1 MLACFVI
8 GLMKG
13 LYILITMNM
22 IISFSIS
29 ILASY
34 FITNSNILQ
43 TDTICDIYCDA
54 DYNHDG
60 RSTNPTLP
68 FHLNP
73 DTMLKNID
81 GSTVD
86 PKYDIQMIVL
96 GRDVTQKPQLHEFY
110 DIVSTQIGRT
120 YNEKLVFTIS
130 LNDDPNK
137 NKKYETTY
145 LWVLS
150 YFDRLGGK
158 NHIYTIIIPNFGI
171 DSKFKNKGWYVAIY
185 DNINNIYSLPISR
198 IDNMTNNNVE
208 VTIDP
213 IFIGNIKNFNYSTAV
228 MIRVD
233 DEILNKPP
241 DYLIDSSPND
251 NTFWTKWF
259 L

>member
-1 MLACFVI
+1 MN
-8 GLMKG
+8 GLH
-13 LYILITMNM
+13 ILINM
-22 IISFSIS
+22 SIIISFSIS
-29 ILASY
+29 VLTSY
-34 FITNSNILQ
+34 LITYSNIIQ
-43 TDTICDIYCDA
+43 TDTLCDINCNA
-54 DYNHDG
+54 DYNVG
-60 RSTNPTLP
+60 SNSNSPTLP
-68 FHLNP
+68 FHLDPN
-73 DTMLKNID
+73 TMLKDIV

-86 PKYDIQMIVL
+86 SRYDTQTIVL
-96 GRDVTQKPQLHEFY
+96 DKAVTQKPQLHGFY
-110 DIVSTQIGRT
+110 DIVSTQIGKT
-120 YNEKLVFTIS
+120 YNDELVFTIR

-137 NKKYETTY
+137 SKKYETTY

-171 DSKFKNKGWYVAIY
+171 DSKFKNKGWYLAIY
-185 DNINNIYSLPISR
+185 DNINNIYSLPISK

-228 MIRVD
+228 MIRVNG
-233 DEILNKPP
+233 EILNKPP